1 MRTNSTPDDL
11 GFLLAKASQRFNEL
25 LTERLAKRGFGDVR
39 ASFGSV
45 LVPLFA
51 KDDLRLGEVAA
62 RSRMSKQAVTGLMR
76 LCEQRD
82 LVSRKRDPGDGRAY
96 RVELTPRGRRLR
108 TVVGEVQSELGDQV
122 VAALGK
128 RNQEALMEG
137 LKGMMDL

>member
-1 MRTNSTPDDL
+1 MRTNFTPDDL

-25 LTERLAKRGFGDVR
+25 LIERLAKRGFGDVR
-39 ASFGSV
+39 ASYGSV

-51 KDDLRLGEVAA
+51 EDDLRLSELAA

-76 LCEQRD
+76 LCEQRG